1 MLFEPRTARAKVT
14 LRRRP
19 YQRRGASDTAWPSF
33 LLSSAIA
40 ATTSS
45 SFSPRSGLWKIAL
58 ISSYQLSWRQI
69 LSILPS
75 PFNRSSRSRRRKPA
89 AGTPRVEDQAA
100 VVLAVLEAGD
110 LRVGPAEPT
119 TCEGALHA
127 EPFGERD
134 VVGRLD
140 EEGPGEVAPGH
151 VGQRGRG
158 DQTEEVDDAPIG
170 GIAQDAD
177 LETSDRAAGR
187 RALAQPA
194 AGLLGRLEPRRPFVA
209 ADPAPAGDQDQQAQ
223 GEGQEGG
230 EPGGQARHGVPGEER
245 HAQERIDRDERQSE
259 EREQAR
265 RSPPASEERRLSQGR

>member
-89 AGTPRVEDQAA
+89 AGTPRIEDQAA

-187 RALAQPA
+187 PARTPRTAPAIRSRGSGARRGSGSAGPGRGPGGRRA
-194 AGLLGRLEPRRPFVA
+194 RRP
-209 ADPAPAGDQDQQAQ
+209 G
-223 GEGQEGG
+223 GEGGVARPSRG
-230 EPGGQARHGVPGEER
+230 PGRPRGRR
-245 HAQERIDRDERQSE
+245 
-259 EREQAR
+259 AR
-265 RSPPASEERRLSQGR
+265 RSRTARRTRGRTARPGADRSGRAPERRAR